1 MMHFKFFRKK
11 TRRNSIYKECTGRN
25 NQLVNNQINKIRDE
39 RGDITTNMEEI
50 QIIIRT
56 YFKNQYFTKL
66 ENLKEIDEFLYRYY
80 LLKPR

>member
-1 MMHFKFFRKK
+1 MHFKFFRKK

>member
-1 MMHFKFFRKK
+1 MHFKFFRKK

-50 QIIIRT
+50 QVIMKT
-56 YFKNQYFTKL
+56 YF
-66 ENLKEIDEFLYRYY
+66 
-80 LLKPR
+80 

>member
-1 MMHFKFFRKK
+1 MHFKFFRKK

-50 QIIIRT
+50 QVIMKT

-66 ENLKEIDEFLYRYY
+66 ENLNEIDTFLYKHY
-80 LLKPR
+80 LLKST